1 MKNAV
6 ILFTR
11 VPKPGQTKTRL
22 LPVLQ
27 PEQCADLHWAFLKDL
42 AALYRDLDAHLFVAY
57 TPDPDWEQLK
67 DVFPRAGYLAQKGND
82 LGEKM
87 YRAIRKVL
95 ALDYESVILTGSDL
109 PAMTADHLRSGFA
122 ALEEN
127 DIAIGPTSDGGYY
140 LIGMK
145 RPCREVFRIEGYGG
159 ASVFENTVAAAE
171 NTGLTVGMALPCD
184 DVDTPED
191 LENLAKTV
199 GPDSHTGAYLKGLG
213 MIADTF
219 VL

>member
-6 ILFTR
+6 ICFTR
-11 VPKPGQTKTRL
+11 VPKPGITKTRL

-27 PEQCADLHWAFLKDL
+27 PEQCARLHWSFLRDL
-42 AALYRDLDAHLFVAY
+42 AAVYRQLDAHLYVAY
-57 TPDPDWEQLK
+57 TPDADWEQLK
-67 DVFPRAGYLAQKGND
+67 NVFPPAGYLPQKGSD

-95 ALDYESVILTGSDL
+95 DLGYSSVILTGADL
-109 PAMTADHLRSGFA
+109 PLLTKAHLESGFA
-122 ALEEN
+122 ALEDN

-145 RPCREVFRIEGYGG
+145 QPRKEVFRVEGYGG
-159 ASVFENTVAAAE
+159 VSVFENTVTAVRQA
-171 NTGLTVGMALPCD
+171 GLSLGYALPCD

-191 LENLAKTV
+191 LWELCKTV
-199 GPDSHTGAYLKGLG
+199 DPESHTGHYLAELGL
-213 MIADTF
+213 IR
-219 VL
+219 

>member
-159 ASVFENTVAAAE
+159 ASVFENTVAAA
-171 NTGLTVGMALPCD
+171 
-184 DVDTPED
+184 
-191 LENLAKTV
+191 KF
-199 GPDSHTGAYLKGLG
+199 GPDRGHGATLRRCGYPGGSGKPGQNSRPGFSYRSIFKRTGH
-213 MIADTF
+213 DC
-219 VL
+219 

>member
-11 VPKPGQTKTRL
+11 VPRPGATKTRL
-22 LPVLQ
+22 LPVLK
-27 PEQCADLHWAFLKDL
+27 PEQCAGLHWAFLKDL
-42 AALYRDLDAHLFVAY
+42 GELYRQLDADLFVSY

-67 DVFPRAGYLAQKGND
+67 NVLPRASYLPQKGKD

-87 YRAIRKVL
+87 YRAIKKVL
-95 ALDYESVILTGSDL
+95 NLGYESVILTGSDL
-109 PAMTADHLRSGFA
+109 PMMTLNHLESGFA
-122 ALEEN
+122 ALESH

-145 RPCREVFRIEGYGG
+145 APSRDVFRVEGYGG
-159 ASVFENTVAAAE
+159 ANVLENTLTAAKDS
-171 NTGLTVGMALPCD
+171 GLTVGLALDCD

-191 LENLAKTV
+191 LWYLSKAV
-199 GPDSHTGAYLKGLG
+199 HPGSHTGQYLEQLKQEGIGL
-213 MIADTF
+213 
-219 VL
+219 

>member
-11 VPKPGQTKTRL
+11 VPHPGQTKTRL
-22 LPVLQ
+22 LPILQ

-42 AALYRDLDAHLFVAY
+42 AEVYRQVDAHLFVAY
-57 TPDPDWEQLK
+57 TPDPDWELLK
-67 DVFPRAGYLAQKGND
+67 SVFPRAGYLAQKGND

-87 YRAIRKVL
+87 YRCLRKVL

-109 PAMTADHLRSGFA
+109 PGMTAAHLESGFA
-122 ALEEN
+122 VLEET

-159 ASVFENTVAAAE
+159 ATVFEKTVAAAK
-171 NTGLTVGMALPCD
+171 NAGLTVGLAMTCD

-191 LENLAKTV
+191 LKNLAETV
-199 GPDSHTGAYLKGLG
+199 CPDSHTGKYLKEIL
-213 MIADTF
+213 
-219 VL
+219 

>member
-11 VPKPGQTKTRL
+11 VPHPGQTKTRL
-22 LPVLQ
+22 LPILQ

-42 AALYRDLDAHLFVAY
+42 ADLYRQVDAHLFVAY
-57 TPDPDWEQLK
+57 TPDPDWELLK
-67 DVFPRAGYLAQKGND
+67 SVFPRAGYLAQKGND

-87 YRAIRKVL
+87 YRCLRKVL

-109 PAMTADHLRSGFA
+109 PGMTAAHLESGFA
-122 ALEEN
+122 VLEET

-159 ASVFENTVAAAE
+159 ATVFEKTVAAAK
-171 NTGLTVGMALPCD
+171 NAGLTVGLAMTCD

-191 LENLAKTV
+191 LKNLAETV
-199 GPDSHTGAYLKGLG
+199 CPDSHTGKYLKEIL
-213 MIADTF
+213 
-219 VL
+219 

>member
-11 VPKPGQTKTRL
+11 VPHPGQTKTRL
-22 LPVLQ
+22 LPILQ

-42 AALYRDLDAHLFVAY
+42 ADLYRQVDAHLFVAY
-57 TPDPDWEQLK
+57 TPDPDWELLK
-67 DVFPRAGYLAQKGND
+67 SVFPRAGYLAQKGND

-87 YRAIRKVL
+87 YRCLRKVL

-109 PAMTADHLRSGFA
+109 PGMTAAHLESGFA
-122 ALEEN
+122 VLEET

-145 RPCREVFRIEGYGG
+145 LPCREVFRIEGYGG
-159 ASVFENTVAAAE
+159 ATVFEKTVAAAK
-171 NTGLTVGMALPCD
+171 NAGLTVGLAMTCD

-191 LENLAKTV
+191 LKNLAETV
-199 GPDSHTGAYLKGLG
+199 CPDSHTGKYLKEIL
-213 MIADTF
+213 
-219 VL
+219 

>member
-11 VPKPGQTKTRL
+11 VPHPGQTKTRL
-22 LPVLQ
+22 LPILQ

-42 AALYRDLDAHLFVAY
+42 ADLYRQVDAHLFVAS
-57 TPDPDWEQLK
+57 TPDPDWELLK
-67 DVFPRAGYLAQKGND
+67 SVFPRAGYLAQKGND

-87 YRAIRKVL
+87 YRCLRKVL

-109 PAMTADHLRSGFA
+109 PGMTAAHLESGFA
-122 ALEEN
+122 VLEET

-145 RPCREVFRIEGYGG
+145 RPCREVFRIEDYGG
-159 ASVFENTVAAAE
+159 ATVFEKTVAAAK
-171 NTGLTVGMALPCD
+171 NAGLTVGLAMTCD

-191 LENLAKTV
+191 LKNLAETV
-199 GPDSHTGAYLKGLG
+199 CPDSHTGKYLKEIL
-213 MIADTF
+213 
-219 VL
+219 